1 MTQVQEDLFHLHL
14 TLQLLSNRMVEAR
27 SLLYATF
34 FLSCFL
40 LSKAHDASDAGLL
53 CVRSAAVDGQTS
65 VTFVRQWSS
74 GARSVYLTR
83 WSQHSTLLGCEIHSD
98 PSVVESYR
106 ALCKPLKAQ
115 DREVLKRFDIR
126 AVLAPDA
133 PCVLVPQKFSAPG
146 RGEKTRRKRS
156 WLFPGT
162 LWCGTGSRAHGY
174 HNLGMFER
182 ADVCCREHDHCQ
194 HSIPALTVSY
204 GVFNHHLFSVSHCDC
219 DHRFRQCLRRM
230 NDSISRMVGY
240 TFFNVLQIPCFELQH
255 VKRCTEMYWWG
266 MCKRAREAPY
276 AVFKNTHPFD
286 SSESHHKHVHTAIT
300 TSEEQHLTKAKSV
313 DSQRTSSKGKP
324 ECESRDPPRGDT
336 FHRRRKTGKACRRQ
350 KNLEEESS
358 LQASTESPT
367 FSMPTTTSE
376 RSTQTIKKERRAKM
390 KSRRKDLSGL
400 ASKSHSNLNASLIT
414 SSAVTPSTQQ
424 QKFDENSTITLK
436 NTTESLK
443 RQQKNQKPCQCQSN
457 KTVTFQRQCKIC
469 SNQEN
474 KSKTND
480 LPAKLNKNVSAT
492 EQKEHKTRILINT
505 AETPSQKTPS
515 SHLAHVTHGL
525 LISTKF
531 GTTPS
536 TDENDTRRERLSP
549 HLRWSHTSQELLE
562 RFKDAEK
569 SVEENNVLQKEND
582 LKCQILK
589 HLDDCKFK
597 ISPLQ
602 EKYSLH
608 NTDIKTVYHC
618 DCTSSLAAE
627 IKSFKPPSYL
637 SSLLVD
643 FVSPRCFILPKQNKC
658 PHEERCSG
666 GFTEASDL
674 LEALKKAEEKGAA
687 EMGFSANKRRRKIP
701 VRLYKRCLRLQ
712 KEFDDM
718 SKLR

>member
-1 MTQVQEDLFHLHL
+1 
-14 TLQLLSNRMVEAR
+14 MVDSR
-27 SLLYATF
+27 SLLRATF
-34 FLSCFL
+34 FFSCFL
-40 LSKAHDASDAGLL
+40 LSKARDASDAGLL
-53 CVRSAAVDGQTS
+53 CVRSTAADGQTRVS
-65 VTFVRQWSS
+65 FVRQWSS
-74 GARSVYLTR
+74 GARSLYLTR

-115 DREVLKRFDIR
+115 DREVLRRINIR
-126 AVLAPDA
+126 TVLAPDA
-133 PCVLVPQKFSAPG
+133 PCVLVPQKFSAPE
-146 RGEKTRRKRS
+146 RGDGTVGKTRRKRS

-204 GVFNHHLFSVSHCDC
+204 GVFNHHLYTVSHCNC

-230 NDSISRMVGY
+230 NDSVSSMVGY
-240 TFFNVLQIPCFELQH
+240 TFFSVLQIPCFELQH

-286 SSESHHKHVHTAIT
+286 TSESHHKHVHTAKT
-300 TSEEQHLTKAKSV
+300 SSEEQHLTKAKSV
-313 DSQRTSSKGKP
+313 ESPRKSSKGKP
-324 ECESRDPPRGDT
+324 KCNSRDPPRGDT
-336 FHRRRKTGKACRRQ
+336 FHRRRKVGKACRKQ
-350 KNLEEESS
+350 ENLEEVSS

-367 FSMPTTTSE
+367 FSIPTKRGPSE
-376 RSTQTIKKERRAKM
+376 RRTQTIKKERRAKK
-390 KSRRKDLSGL
+390 KSRRKALSGL
-400 ASKSHSNLNASLIT
+400 TSKIHSNLNASLIT
-414 SSAVTPSTQQ
+414 PPAVPPSTQQ
-424 QKFDENSTITLK
+424 QEFNEDSTVTVK
-436 NTTESLK
+436 NTTKSLK
-443 RQQKNQKPCQCQSN
+443 RQKKNQKPCQCQSN

-480 LPAKLNKNVSAT
+480 LPVELNKNDST
-492 EQKEHKTRILINT
+492 IEQKGHKSRILINT

-515 SHLAHVTHGL
+515 SHWAHGTRGL
-525 LISTKF
+525 LVSTKF
-531 GTTPS
+531 RTTPS
-536 TDENDTRRERLSP
+536 TDEKDTREEHLSP

-562 RFKDAEK
+562 RFKGTEK

-582 LKCQILK
+582 LKCQSLK
-589 HLDDCKFK
+589 HLDDCTFK

-602 EKYSLH
+602 EKYNLH

-618 DCTSSLAAE
+618 DCTSRLAAQ

-643 FVSPRCFILPKQNKC
+643 FVSPQCFILPKQNKC

-666 GFTEASDL
+666 GFIEASDL
-674 LEALKKAEEKGAA
+674 LEALKKTEEKGAA
-687 EMGFSANKRRRKIP
+687 EMGFSAIKRKRKIP

-712 KEFDDM
+712 KEFDEM